1 MGRKR
6 EDSATVGDLEDL
18 AKAIRD
24 GVKDALGNVIPAP
37 TPKNDGGDGKGGDG
51 GDGKGGDG
59 KGGDGGSG
67 DSGGDHDSSWGF
79 GGRWW
84 GSGS

>member
-6 EDSATVGDLEDL
+6 EETATVGDLEDL

-37 TPKNDGGDGKGGDG
+37 TPKDGDGGSGGDG
-51 GDGKGGDG
+51 GKGS
-59 KGGDGGSG
+59 GGDGGSG
-67 DSGGDHDSSWGF
+67 GGGDGGGEVDSTFGF

-84 GSGS
+84 GK

>member
-1 MGRKR
+1 MARKR

-37 TPKNDGGDGKGGDG
+37 TPKPEGEGGEGGESG
-51 GDGKGGDG
+51 S
-59 KGGDGGSG
+59 GGSG
-67 DSGGDHDSSWGF
+67 GEGGSGGGSEHDSSWGF

-84 GSGS
+84 GSGK